1 MEDRFVDE
9 NAAPS
14 GLVIV
19 YTGDGKGK
27 TTAALGLCLRAVGHG
42 NKIHIIQ
49 FIKSNWE
56 YGEREGI
63 KRLAPEVTM
72 ETLGAGCIGIL
83 GDDKHI
89 EEHRRAAEK
98 TLEQARRIIAANGYD
113 IVILDEINI
122 ATHVKLIAVDDV
134 LQLIDRRPE
143 SMTLVLTG
151 RYADERI
158 IEAADLVTE
167 MKEIK
172 HPFRDGRL
180 SQKGIDF

>member
-1 MEDRFVDE
+1 MDE
-9 NAAPS
+9 SDNPS

-19 YTGDGKGK
+19 YTGNGKGK

-56 YGEREGI
+56 YGEREGV
-63 KRLAPEVTM
+63 KRLAPEVTL

-83 GDDKHI
+83 GDEKPI
-89 EEHRRAAEK
+89 EEHHRAARK
-98 TLEQARRIIAANGYD
+98 TLDEARRVIAGNEHD

-122 ATHVKLIAVDDV
+122 ATHLHLITVDDGM
-134 LQLIDRRPE
+134 QLIRQRPDR
-143 SMTLVLTG
+143 MTLVLTG
-151 RYADERI
+151 RYADNRI

-167 MKEIK
+167 MTEIK
-172 HPFRDGRL
+172 HPFQKGRL
-180 SQKGIDF
+180 SKKGIDF